1 MHINVTCAQSAHDVT
16 TVWRTLF
23 SHKALWHIADVIPYC
38 VLHERSV
45 RMNAGEM
52 SHQHCLPHECTE
64 HHNSLHER
72 WHLCVTFTP
81 NKNTTPQALSHSKS
95 KENEPKRARAHTHN
109 FMHDGSSVHDVT
121 DHDWQAPLW
130 CQAKIV
136 TSHVKH
142 SLQLRVQLRSSRARL
157 WCFVTVAPALF
168 PSPRMH
174 PWNILL
180 EYFGLAR
187 CIRN

>member
-1 MHINVTCAQSAHDVT
+1 MWHAPNLHTTSPRCDLSCSHTKSYDTLLMSFYIVFCTSAQCVWMREKCHINIVCRTNVRSII
-16 TVWRTLF
+16 TV
-23 SHKALWHIADVIPYC
+23 C
-38 VLHERSV
+38 
-45 RMNAGEM
+45 MNADI
-52 SHQHCLPHECTE
+52 
-64 HHNSLHER
+64 N
-72 WHLCVTFTP
+72 LCVTFTP
-81 NKNTTPQALSHSKS
+81 NQNTTPQALSHSKS